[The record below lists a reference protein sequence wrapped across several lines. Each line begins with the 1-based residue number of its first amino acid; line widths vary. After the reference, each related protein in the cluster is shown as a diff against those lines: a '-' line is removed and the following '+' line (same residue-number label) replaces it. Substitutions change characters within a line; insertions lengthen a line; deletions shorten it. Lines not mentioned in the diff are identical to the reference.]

1 MNNRQV
7 HRDGVDITSEMMG
20 PTTIERAL
28 SVDVVFI
35 IDVKVG
41 DLF

>member
-1 MNNRQV
+1 MKKQTEV

-28 SVDVVFI
+28 SVDGVFI
-35 IDVKVG
+35 IDAG